1 MAEKAL
7 KNKFRSSRE
16 DYRERIG
23 GKTGGY
29 DGAVDDDEEVFT
41 DCDEDSVNEEKSVG
55 QNEDASDE
63 SSYNEDEQVEATQ
76 KTAQETAQE
85 KTSLVT
91 GPGTF
96 PAVNGVQT
104 PGSKA
109 ASKFG
114 ASAGDNKTFYVTMS
128 CATSLKELDAK
139 RASSAILKSANAELA
154 KHFGTAQAPIR
165 TIEVMSYDNG
175 SPVSLKLTADH
186 LPGDKL
192 NNHITD
198 NGACMLDLHANT
210 KKEFAVPK
218 LVYSC
223 EQSDFQRQLA
233 TDFPN
238 VDIATIEVG
247 MKEVSPTHVLVDS
260 NSIIMHGISKQ
271 LELAAKAAKANGET
285 FSMAANA
292 ATPLPNTDKSLVKKE
307 VAIAAIN
314 LIKEWDVKTKDRI
327 DVNRSLHFELTR
339 SKISPQTAATQ
350 KSSASPTQ
358 WVDTREL
365 KQSLKSGHTIEN
377 QILKPF
383 EVTLVCRMQLQ

>member
-1 MAEKAL
+1 MAANAIKD
-7 KNKFRSSRE
+7 KFSSRRGE
-16 DYRERIG
+16 YRERIG
-23 GKTGGY
+23 GKTDGY
-29 DGAVDDDEEVFT
+29 DEMADDYEEVLTDCEEDSVEENSAEERNAADESDDEEPEVERPT
-41 DCDEDSVNEEKSVG
+41 KV
-55 QNEDASDE
+55 
-63 SSYNEDEQVEATQ
+63 SSTGAGTLPLVPQTLPPPPAQMAT
-76 KTAQETAQE
+76 
-85 KTSLVT
+85 
-91 GPGTF
+91 
-96 PAVNGVQT
+96 
-104 PGSKA
+104 
-109 ASKFG
+109 KFG
-114 ASAGDNKTFYVTMS
+114 ASASENKTFYVTMS
-128 CATSLKELDAK
+128 CSTSLKELDAK
-139 RASSAILKSANAELA
+139 RASSAILKCANAELA

-165 TIEVMSYDNG
+165 TIEVISYDNC

-198 NGACMLDLHANT
+198 NGACMIDLHANT

-233 TDFPN
+233 ADFPD
-238 VDIATIEVG
+238 VDIATIESD
-247 MKEVSPTHVLVDS
+247 MKVVSPTHVVVDK
-260 NSIIMHGISKQ
+260 NSIILHGISKQ

-292 ATPLPNTDKSLVKKE
+292 AIQLPGTDTFYVKKE

-339 SKISPQTAATQ
+339 SKISTQSASTQ
-350 KSSASPTQ
+350 KSSAAPTS